1 MTQGPCNHYLMLQQS
16 FQLFTTEDSRATW
29 NNSLL
34 DKLLSSPDQSLKQ
47 LKPMEEDSLC
57 CSHFGRPARE
67 YLHGIHLYLR
77 EQEYSHFPLEALTLK
92 IKSAFPSYKKPPPI
106 KMCIFVTLANVLHY
120 FFASC
125 SRAIVLIILQ
135 ALKNIWNEIHDF
147 PEAGVDSRAECLL
160 LYKDLLIII
169 EKISWCLRGWYFLYS
184 TVRVSF
190 SWTSFQNPLFLKIF
204 LS

>member
-1 MTQGPCNHYLMLQQS
+1 MITKVQMIQGPCNHYLMLQQS

-135 ALKNIWNEIHDF
+135 ALKNI
-147 PEAGVDSRAECLL
+147 
-160 LYKDLLIII
+160 
-169 EKISWCLRGWYFLYS
+169 
-184 TVRVSF
+184 
-190 SWTSFQNPLFLKIF
+190 
-204 LS
+204 